1 MPIVS
6 AVAALMVVELAANAS
21 GNESL
26 KPLKARLF
34 GFETSLV

>member
-1 MPIVS
+1 MLIVS
-6 AVAALMVVELAANAS
+6 AVIALMVVDLAANAS

-34 GFETSLV
+34 GFETSLI